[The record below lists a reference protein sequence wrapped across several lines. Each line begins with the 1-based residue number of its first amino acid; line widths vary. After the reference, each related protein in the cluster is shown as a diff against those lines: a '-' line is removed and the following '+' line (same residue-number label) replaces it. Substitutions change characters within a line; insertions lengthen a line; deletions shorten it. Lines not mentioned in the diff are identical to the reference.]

1 MPRQLP
7 AILALVVVNL
17 LLCVSAAA
25 ETARPVEAVHPDELV
40 SVQRGS
46 IPVVISIPHGGRA
59 DIAGAEERTL
69 GIRSR
74 DVATDEVGL
83 LVVQELTAELG
94 GKPYYVMAQFS
105 RRYADANRG
114 PGLREEEAYESAAA
128 RAHYEAYHRALREYV
143 DEVRE
148 RFGGGILIDIHG
160 QSRRPGQ
167 IVRGTVRGQTVT
179 AMLERHGLE
188 ALIGPDSIFG
198 QLHEMGYE
206 VEPQVSD
213 PENSPADEEIYIGG
227 YIVRAYG
234 SHSDNGIDSIQVE
247 IGRDHRREDVRRQTA
262 EDLAKAI
269 AVYVRAYLM
278 NADLAEGDA
287 EAENAGRTAPTRAE

>member
-1 MPRQLP
+1 MPLKLP
-7 AILALVVVNL
+7 AILALVIVNL

-25 ETARPVEAVHPDELV
+25 ETARPVEAVHADELV
-40 SVQRGS
+40 SAQRGS
-46 IPVVISIPHGGRA
+46 IPVVISMPHGGRA

-105 RRYADANRG
+105 RRYVDPNRG
-114 PGLREEEAYESAAA
+114 PDFREEEAYESALAQV
-128 RAHYEAYHRALREYV
+128 HYDAYHRALREYV

-160 QSRRPGQ
+160 QARRPGQ
-167 IVRGTVRGQTVT
+167 IVRGTVRGETVT
-179 AMLERHGLE
+179 DMLERHGLE
-188 ALIGPDSIFG
+188 ALIGADSIFG

-206 VEPQVSD
+206 VEPAVIEAPD
-213 PENSPADEEIYIGG
+213 SPADEEIYIGG

-234 SHSDNGIDSIQVE
+234 SQNENGIDAIQVE
-247 IGRDHRREDVRRQTA
+247 LGRDYRQEDVRRKTA
-262 EDLAKAI
+262 QDLAKAI
-269 AVYVRAYLM
+269 AVYVRAYVLEEE
-278 NADLAEGDA
+278 LAA
-287 EAENAGRTAPTRAE
+287 EPIAE